1 MKNVVVVG
9 SQWGDE
15 GKGKIVD
22 WLSSEADVV
31 VRFQGGHNAGH
42 TLVIEKKVFKLR
54 LLPSG
59 IVREGKISV
68 LGNGVVIDGVT
79 YKLRLLPSG
88 IVRKGKISIIGNGVV
103 VDPWALLDE
112 IEEIKSKG
120 VNVNENNFI
129 ISESA
134 NLILPFHREM
144 DEIREDSA
152 GKGKIGTTRRG
163 IGPAY
168 EDKVGRRSIRV
179 MDLRSEKNLDQ
190 RLESVLVHHNAIR
203 KGLGKKIYEK
213 EQLKYDLLKIAP
225 EILKFSQ
232 PVWLKIDQFKKQKK
246 KILFEG
252 AQGILLDVDHGTYP
266 FVTSSNTVASSA
278 ATGTGCG
285 PNSINYVLGITKAYT
300 TRVGEGPFP
309 TELIDEIGEL
319 LGTRGKEFGTV
330 TSRKRRCG
338 WFDGVLVRQTIK
350 ISGINGIALTK
361 LDVLDELDEIKICI
375 GYDLKGKKIDYLPAA
390 VEDQLKVKPIYKSF
404 NGWKTSTKGIK
415 SFKDLPN
422 NAQVY
427 IKGLEKFIE
436 TKVASIST
444 SPERKDTILIENPFS
459 I

>member
-22 WLSSEADVV
+22 WLSSHADVV
-31 VRFQGGHNAGH
+31 IRFQGGHNAGH
-42 TLVIEKKVFKLR
+42 TL
-54 LLPSG
+54 
-59 IVREGKISV
+59 
-68 LGNGVVIDGVT
+68 VIDGVT

-88 IVRKGKISIIGNGVV
+88 IVRKNKISIIGNGVV
-103 VDPWALLDE
+103 IDPWALLDE
-112 IEEIKSKG
+112 IKEINSKG
-120 VNVNENNFI
+120 VNIDEKNLI
-129 ISESA
+129 ISEAA

-144 DEIREDSA
+144 DEIREDAA
-152 GKGKIGTTRRG
+152 GNSKIGTTRRG

-179 MDLRSEKNLDQ
+179 MDLASKENLNK
-190 RLESVLVHHNAIR
+190 RLDNVLAHHNAIR
-203 KGLGKKIYEK
+203 KGLKKKIYEK
-213 EQLKYDLLKIAP
+213 GVLIEELLKIAP
-225 EILKFSQ
+225 KILKFSQ
-232 PVWLKIDQFKKQKK
+232 PVWKKIDEFKQKNK

-309 TELIDEIGEL
+309 TELKDKVGEE

-350 ISGINGIALTK
+350 ISGIDGIALTK
-361 LDVLDELDEIKICI
+361 LDVLDELDEIKICVAYEI
-375 GYDLKGKKIDYLPAA
+375 NGKKIDYLPAA
-390 VEDQLKVKPIYKSF
+390 VDDQLKVKPIYKTYD
-404 NGWKTSTKGIK
+404 GWRSSTVGIK
-415 SFKDLPN
+415 NFDELPK
-422 NAQVY
+422 NAKIY
-427 IKGLEKFIE
+427 IQDLEKFIE
-436 TKVASIST
+436 TKISSIST
-444 SPERKDTILIENPFS
+444 SPEREDTILIQDPFKN
-459 I
+459 

>member
-42 TLVIEKKVFKLR
+42 TLVI
-54 LLPSG
+54 
-59 IVREGKISV
+59 
-68 LGNGVVIDGVT
+68 DGVT

-88 IVRKGKISIIGNGVV
+88 IVRKDKISIIGNGVV
-103 VDPWALLDE
+103 IDPWALLDE

-120 VNVNENNFI
+120 VQVSPENLI

-134 NLILPFHREM
+134 NLILPFHKEM
-144 DEIREDSA
+144 DEIREDAA
-152 GKGKIGTTRRG
+152 GKAKIGTTRRG

-179 MDLRSEKNLDQ
+179 MDLVSEENLDH
-190 RLESVLVHHNAIR
+190 RLETVLLHHNAIR
-203 KGLGKKIYEK
+203 KGLGKKVYHKDKLK
-213 EQLKYDLLKIAP
+213 EDLLKIAT
-225 EILKFSQ
+225 EILKYSR
-232 PVWLKIDQFKKQKK
+232 PVWKKIDEFKSLRK

-278 ATGTGCG
+278 ATGSGCG

-309 TELIDEIGEL
+309 TELTDDIGQE
-319 LGTRGKEFGTV
+319 LGTKGKEFGTV

-361 LDVLDELDEIKICI
+361 LDVLDDLDHIKMCVGYELN
-375 GYDLKGKKIDYLPAA
+375 GTQIDYLPAA
-390 VEDQLKVKPIYKSF
+390 VDDQLKVKPIYKTF
-404 NGWKTSTKGIK
+404 EGWKSSTKGIK
-415 SFKDLPN
+415 NFENLPENAKKYINDLE
-422 NAQVY
+422 Q
-427 IKGLEKFIE
+427 FIE
-436 TKVASIST
+436 TKVSSIST
-444 SPERKDTILIENPFS
+444 SPERNDTILIEDPFKT
-459 I
+459 

>member
-1 MKNVVVVG
+1 MRNVVVVG

-22 WLSSEADVV
+22 WLSEQADVV
-31 VRFQGGHNAGH
+31 IRFQGGHNAGH
-42 TLVIEKKVFKLR
+42 TL
-54 LLPSG
+54 
-59 IVREGKISV
+59 
-68 LGNGVVIDGVT
+68 VIDGVT

-88 IVRKGKISIIGNGVV
+88 IVRKNKISILGNGVV
-103 VDPWALLDE
+103 IDPWAL
-112 IEEIKSKG
+112 IEEIKEIGTKG
-120 VNVNENNFI
+120 IIVDINNFI

-134 NLILPFHREM
+134 NLILPFHKEM
-144 DEIREDSA
+144 DEIREDAA

-168 EDKVGRRSIRV
+168 EDKVGRRSIRI

-190 RLESVLVHHNAIR
+190 RLEVVLAHHNAIR
-203 KGLGKKIYEK
+203 KGLGKKIYVK
-213 EQLKYDLLKIAP
+213 EQLKKDLLKIAP

-232 PVWLKIDQFKKQKK
+232 PVWLKIDQFTRQKK
-246 KILFEG
+246 RILFEG

-266 FVTSSNTVASSA
+266 FVTSSNTVAASA

-285 PNSINYVLGITKAYT
+285 INSINYVLGITKAYT

-309 TELIDEIGEL
+309 TELKDSMGEL

-350 ISGINGIALTK
+350 ISGIDGIALTK
-361 LDVLDELDEIKICI
+361 LDVLDEFDEIKMCI
-375 GYDLKGKKIDYLPAA
+375 HYDLDGEKIDYLPAA
-390 VEDQLKVKPIYKSF
+390 VEDQLKIKPIYKIF
-404 NGWKTSTKGIK
+404 PGWKSSTNGIK
-415 SFKDLPN
+415 NIEELPE
-422 NAQVY
+422 NAKKY
-427 IKGLEKFIE
+427 IYAVEDFIG
-436 TKVASIST
+436 TKISSIST
-444 SPERKDTILIENPFS
+444 SPEREDTILIENPFE

>member
-1 MKNVVVVG
+1 MKNVAVVG

-42 TLVIEKKVFKLR
+42 TLVI
-54 LLPSG
+54 
-59 IVREGKISV
+59 
-68 LGNGVVIDGVT
+68 DGVT

-88 IVRKGKISIIGNGVV
+88 IVRKNKISIIGNGVV

-112 IEEIKSKG
+112 IKEIKSKG
-120 VNVNENNFI
+120 VEISEENLI
-129 ISESA
+129 LSESA
-134 NLILPFHREM
+134 NLILPFHKEM
-144 DEIREDSA
+144 DEIREDAA
-152 GKGKIGTTRRG
+152 GKAKIGTTRRG

-179 MDLRSEKNLDQ
+179 MDLISEKNLNH
-190 RLESVLVHHNAIR
+190 RLETVLMHHNAIR
-203 KGLGKKIYEK
+203 KGLGKELFEK
-213 EQLKYDLLKIAP
+213 NKLKKELLEIAP
-225 EILKFSQ
+225 QILKFSK
-232 PVWLKIDQFKKQKK
+232 PVWKKIDEFKNEGK

-278 ATGTGCG
+278 ATGSGCG
-285 PNSINYVLGITKAYT
+285 PNTIGYVLGITKAYT

-309 TELIDEIGEL
+309 TELKNETGEH
-319 LGTRGKEFGTV
+319 LGKIGKEFGTV

-350 ISGINGIALTK
+350 VSGINGIALTK
-361 LDVLDELDEIKICI
+361 LDVLDELDEIKMCVA
-375 GYDLKGKKIDYLPAA
+375 YELDGKKVDYLPAA
-390 VEDQLKVKPIYKSF
+390 VDDQLKVKPIYKSF
-404 NGWKTSTKGIK
+404 KGWKSSTKGIK
-415 SFKDLPN
+415 NFEKLPE
-422 NAQVY
+422 NAKIY
-427 IKGLEKFIE
+427 IKELEKFIE
-436 TKVASIST
+436 TKVSSIST
-444 SPERKDTILIENPFS
+444 SPERNDTILIEDPFK

>member
-1 MKNVVVVG
+1 MKNIVVVG

-22 WLSSEADVV
+22 WLSEQADIV

-42 TLVIEKKVFKLR
+42 TLVIE
-54 LLPSG
+54 
-59 IVREGKISV
+59 
-68 LGNGVVIDGVT
+68 GVT

-88 IVRKGKISIIGNGVV
+88 IVRKNKISIIGNGVV
-103 VDPWALLDE
+103 VDPWALLEE

-120 VNVNENNFI
+120 VQVDDKNFI

-144 DEIREDSA
+144 DEIREDAA

-190 RLESVLVHHNAIR
+190 RLETVLMHHNAIR
-203 KGLGKKIYEK
+203 KGLGKKVFK
-213 EQLKYDLLKIAP
+213 KDQLKNDLLKIAP

-232 PVWLKIDQFKKQKK
+232 PVWLRIDEFKKQKK
-246 KILFEG
+246 RILFEG

-309 TELIDEIGEL
+309 TELVSEIGEL

-350 ISGINGIALTK
+350 ISGIDGIALTK
-361 LDVLDELDEIKICI
+361 LDVLDELDEIKMCI
-375 GYDLKGKKIDYLPAA
+375 QYELDGKKINYFPAA
-390 VEDQLKVKPIYKSF
+390 VEDQLKIKPIYKTF
-404 NGWKTSTKGIK
+404 PGWGTSTNGIK
-415 SFKDLPN
+415 NINDLPE
-422 NAQVY
+422 NAKKY
-427 IKGLEKFIE
+427 ISAIENFVE
-436 TKVASIST
+436 TKISSIST
-444 SPERKDTILIENPFS
+444 SPEREDTILVENPFE

>member
-22 WLSSEADVV
+22 WLSSEADIV

-42 TLVIEKKVFKLR
+42 TLVID
-54 LLPSG
+54 G
-59 IVREGKISV
+59 I
-68 LGNGVVIDGVT
+68 T

-88 IVRKGKISIIGNGVV
+88 IVRKDKISIIGNGVV
-103 VDPWALLDE
+103 VDPWALLEE
-112 IEEIKSKG
+112 IEEIKLKG
-120 VNVNENNFI
+120 VQVSPENLI

-134 NLILPFHREM
+134 NLILPFHKEM
-144 DEIREDSA
+144 DEIREDAA
-152 GKGKIGTTRRG
+152 GKAKIGTTRRG

-179 MDLRSEKNLDQ
+179 MDLISEENLDH
-190 RLESVLVHHNAIR
+190 RLETVLMHHNAIR
-203 KGLGKKIYEK
+203 KGLGKQIYQKNKLKK
-213 EQLKYDLLKIAP
+213 ELLKIAP
-225 EILKFSQ
+225 EILKYSK
-232 PVWLKIDQFKKQKK
+232 PVWKKIDEFKTKRK

-278 ATGTGCG
+278 ATGSGCG

-309 TELIDEIGEL
+309 TELKDKIGEE
-319 LGTRGKEFGTV
+319 LGTKGKEFGTV

-361 LDVLDELDEIKICI
+361 LDVLDDLDQVKMCISYELD
-375 GYDLKGKKIDYLPAA
+375 GNKIDYLPAA
-390 VEDQLKVKPIYKSF
+390 VDDQLRVKPIYKTF
-404 NGWKTSTKGIK
+404 KGWKTSTKGIK
-415 SFKDLPN
+415 NFNDLPE
-422 NAQVY
+422 NAKKY
-427 IKGLEKFIE
+427 ISELEKFIE
-436 TKVASIST
+436 TKVSSIST
-444 SPERKDTILIENPFS
+444 SPERNDTILIEDPFKY
-459 I
+459 

>member
-1 MKNVVVVG
+1 MKNVAVVG

-42 TLVIEKKVFKLR
+42 TLVI
-54 LLPSG
+54 
-59 IVREGKISV
+59 
-68 LGNGVVIDGVT
+68 DGVT

-88 IVRKGKISIIGNGVV
+88 IVRKNKISIIGNGVV

-112 IEEIKSKG
+112 IKEIKSKG
-120 VNVNENNFI
+120 VEISEENLI
-129 ISESA
+129 LSESA
-134 NLILPFHREM
+134 NLILPFHKEM
-144 DEIREDSA
+144 DEIREDAA
-152 GKGKIGTTRRG
+152 GKAKIGTTRRG

-179 MDLRSEKNLDQ
+179 MDLISEKNLDH
-190 RLESVLVHHNAIR
+190 RLETVLMHHNAIR
-203 KGLGKKIYEK
+203 KGLGKELFEK
-213 EQLKYDLLKIAP
+213 NKLKKELLEIAP
-225 EILKFSQ
+225 QILKFSK
-232 PVWLKIDQFKKQKK
+232 PVWKKIDEFKNEGK

-278 ATGTGCG
+278 ATGSGCG
-285 PNSINYVLGITKAYT
+285 PNTIGYVLGITKAYT

-309 TELIDEIGEL
+309 TELKNETGEH
-319 LGTRGKEFGTV
+319 LGKIGKEFGTV

-350 ISGINGIALTK
+350 VSGINGIALTK
-361 LDVLDELDEIKICI
+361 LDVLDELDEINMCVA
-375 GYDLKGKKIDYLPAA
+375 YELDGKKVDYLPAA
-390 VEDQLKVKPIYKSF
+390 VDDQLKVKPIYKSF
-404 NGWKTSTKGIK
+404 KGWKSSTKGIK
-415 SFKDLPN
+415 NFEKLPE
-422 NAQVY
+422 NAKIY
-427 IKGLEKFIE
+427 IKELEKFIE
-436 TKVASIST
+436 TKVSSIST
-444 SPERKDTILIENPFS
+444 SPERNDTILIEDPFQ